1 MRSLVGPLLAAVV
14 LAAAVP
20 ATAAAPDA
28 PADEVVK
35 VGAPITVKK
44 AVDIA
49 ALAKKPAKFEGK
61 VVRLEGTVK
70 EVCQGRGCWVEVVGP
85 KGASFMARSLDH
97 SIALPK
103 DCKGRRIVVE
113 GVVTAMK
120 GAETPEEHAA
130 HAGDASAEPAGHAC
144 PVTEWVVATRGAEL
158 RAAR

>member
-1 MRSLVGPLLAAVV
+1 MRSLVGPLLAALL
-14 LAAAVP
+14 LATAVP
-20 ATAAAPDA
+20 AAAAAA
-28 PADEVVK
+28 PADEVLK

-49 ALAKKPAKFEGK
+49 ALARRPAKFEGK
-61 VVRLEGTVK
+61 TVRLEGVVK

-97 SIALPK
+97 SIVLPK

-120 GAETPEEHAA
+120 AAETPEEHAA
-130 HAGDASAEPAGHAC
+130 HAEAEAAEPAGHAC
-144 PVTEWVVATRGAEL
+144 PVTEWVVATTGAEL
-158 RAAR
+158 QASR